1 MKLTRIKQL
10 RDGKVVYK
18 LPEPIIARLE
28 SLAGKARAQVEL
40 NIRSVIRQKAGVKGH
55 MAIHGH
61 YLEVA
66 DDPQG

>member
-10 RDGKVVYK
+10 HDGRVVYK

-40 NIRSVIRQKAGVKGH
+40 NLRSIIRQRAGVKGR

-61 YLEVA
+61 YLEV
-66 DDPQG
+66 DP